1 MRRQLQCDQIA
12 TPPPVRWTLLFL
24 ALLGSHV
31 WALRSNSGVTDPWGE
46 NQRPKLYTDYLT
58 QHSGKKLFLKYVSY
72 ICVPASIWTGL
83 LNKLQFF
90 TK

>member
-58 QHSGKKLFLKYVSY
+58 QHSGKKLFLKLC
-72 ICVPASIWTGL
+72 ILRMCTGKYL
-83 LNKLQFF
+83 DRV